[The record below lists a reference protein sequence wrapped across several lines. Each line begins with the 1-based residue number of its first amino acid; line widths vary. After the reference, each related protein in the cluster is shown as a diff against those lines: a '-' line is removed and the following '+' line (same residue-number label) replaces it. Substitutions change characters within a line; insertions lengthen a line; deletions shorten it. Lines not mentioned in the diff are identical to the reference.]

1 MERASELRA
10 HFALLFMVVIW
21 AVNFSVA
28 KIALEELSPL
38 AFNAV
43 RFPMA
48 AALLYLVLRARGAVP
63 LPTRAELPRVL
74 ALGLLGNLMYQMF
87 FIFGLDRTRAGNA
100 SLLLASTPIITAL
113 LSAALGHERVRP
125 RVWVGVVATFGGIL
139 LVVLGGRAELQT
151 GRATIVGDLLMFGAS
166 ITWAFY
172 TVGSRALVERY
183 GPLPITAW
191 TLWIGSAGLVCAGI
205 LDALRT
211 NWQSVDASTWAAVVY
226 AGVLSIGVAYII
238 WYYGVDKLGNTRTAA
253 YSNIT
258 PVIALGVAWLWLGEV
273 PTTAQ
278 LAGTVVILTGVT
290 VAQSGRLV
298 LDAQK
303 HAVVPE

>member
-10 HFALLFMVVIW
+10 HFALLLMVVIW

-48 AALLYLVLRARGAVP
+48 AALLFLVLRARGRIP

-74 ALGLLGNLMYQMF
+74 ALGLLGNFLYQML

-100 SLLLASTPIITAL
+100 SLLLAGTPIITAL
-113 LSAALGHERVRP
+113 LSAMMGHERVRP
-125 RVWVGVVATFGGIL
+125 RVWISVAATFGGIL

-151 GRATIVGDLLMFGAS
+151 GRGTLLGDLLMFGAS
-166 ITWAFY
+166 VAWAYY
-172 TVGSRALVERY
+172 TVGSRPLVERY
-183 GPLPITAW
+183 GPLPIAAW
-191 TLWIGSAGLVCAGI
+191 TLWIGTAGLLCAGL
-205 LDALRT
+205 LDTLHT
-211 NWQSVDASTWAAVVY
+211 DWQHVHASTWAALVY

-238 WYYGVDKLGNTRTAA
+238 WYYGVDKLGNTRTAV
-253 YSNIT
+253 YSNVT

-273 PTTAQ
+273 PTAAQ
-278 LAGTVVILTGVT
+278 LFGAAVIVTGVT
-290 VAQSGRLV
+290 VAQSAG
-298 LDAQK
+298 
-303 HAVVPE
+303 

>member
-28 KIALEELSPL
+28 KVALEALSPL
-38 AFNAV
+38 AFNAL

-48 AALLYLVLRARGAVP
+48 AALLYLVLRMRGGIP

-113 LSAALGHERVRP
+113 LSASLGHERVRP
-125 RVWVGVVATFGGIL
+125 RVWLGVLATFGGIL
-139 LVVLGGRAELQT
+139 LVVLGGRGQVEA
-151 GRATIVGDLLMFGAS
+151 GRDTLAGDLLMFGAS

-172 TVGSRALVERY
+172 TVGSRPLLKRY
-183 GPLPITAW
+183 GALPVTAW
-191 TLWIGSAGLVCAGI
+191 TLWIGTAGIVSAGLI
-205 LDALRT
+205 DTLRT
-211 NWQSVDASTWAAVVY
+211 NWENVPSSTWLAVVY

-238 WYYGVDKLGNTRTAA
+238 WYYAVGVLGNTRTST
-253 YSNIT
+253 YSNIV
-258 PVIALGVAWLWLGEV
+258 PVVALAVAWLWLGEV
-273 PTTAQ
+273 PTAAQ
-278 LAGTVVILTGVT
+278 LMGTAVIVTGVT
-290 VAQSGRLV
+290 VAQS
-298 LDAQK
+298 A
-303 HAVVPE
+303 